1 MNEHNIDNF
10 MKLATNH
17 NSDSDLTD
25 KYYRT
30 KYDEIASGKK
40 FNFNWCAFLFSTS
53 WCLYRKMYLYG
64 VLLLIFQCLY
74 GEGLHYIAAYTIG
87 VASYDVLPNKIK
99 FILFPLQFAPGILF
113 GFIGNWLYVQQI
125 HKKIDQAYHLSN
137 VKNTDKLTWTF
148 TEVSRIALI
157 AFGIGIII
165 FYGHSV
171 LLTGWMQ
178 YIPTLLCILL
188 ASSLGFVTVTY
199 DKRKVKAALAERALV
214 AE

>member
-64 VLLLIFQCLY
+64 VLLLVFLYLY
-74 GEGLHYIAAYTIG
+74 GEGLQYIAAYTIG

-125 HKKIDQAYHLSN
+125 HKKIDQGYHLGN
-137 VKNTDKLTWTF
+137 IRNTDKLTWSFATVATVGF
-148 TEVSRIALI
+148 S
-157 AFGIGIII
+157 IGIIV
-165 FYGHSV
+165 FYGLSV
-171 LLTGWMQ
+171 IETGWMQ

-188 ASSLGFVTVTY
+188 ASSLGFITVTY
-199 DKRKVKAALAERALV
+199 DKRKVKAALAEKALV